1 MTSSNSKCAS
11 CAIVGGTRLQNREE
25 EKENTVV
32 KHFQRWRYSDCGLKK
47 EKNSYN
53 GKNFHLSFSFTTS
66 TLLGNGAVISLP

>member
-11 CAIVGGTRLQNREE
+11 CAIVGGTRLQNWEEE

-47 EKNSYN
+47 E
-53 GKNFHLSFSFTTS
+53 
-66 TLLGNGAVISLP
+66 